1 VKDALRSLIEG
12 KDLDAA
18 AMEAAVGTMMDG
30 GATPAQIGAFLAALS
45 AKGETIDELV
55 AAVRAMRS
63 RGVRVRV
70 QGPLVDLCGTG
81 GDGLGTFNVSTAAS
95 FVAAAAGA
103 RVAKHGNRAASGS
116 VGAAD
121 VLEALGARLDV
132 GPEKAAEAIGRF
144 GIAFLFAPLYHPAV
158 RHVAGPRREIGIR
171 TVFNLTGPLCNPA
184 GATRQL
190 LGVFSPRWLEPL
202 ARAARE
208 LGAERM
214 LVVHGC
220 DGSDEITPTGP
231 TRAIELKDGKLRTFD
246 IDPSDLGIPACGL
259 GDLVGD
265 SLERNAAIVRSVLDG
280 DKGPCADA
288 TALNAGAALY
298 VAGVASDLAD
308 GVARSRSVLAA
319 GKAGRLLDEYAAF
332 TREESST

>member
-1 VKDALRSLIEG
+1 MKDALRALVQG
-12 KDLDAA
+12 RDLDAA

-45 AKGETIDELV
+45 AKGETVDELV
-55 AAVRAMRS
+55 AAVRAMRA
-63 RGVRVRV
+63 RGVRVRAP
-70 QGPLVDLCGTG
+70 GPLVDLCGTG

-121 VLEALGARLDV
+121 VLEAMGVRLDV
-132 GPEKAAEAIGRF
+132 GPEKAADAIGRF

-158 RHVAGPRREIGIR
+158 RHVAGPRRELGFR

-190 LGVFSPRWLEPL
+190 VGVFSARWLEPV
-202 ARAARE
+202 ARAMRE
-208 LGAERM
+208 LGSEHV

-231 TRAIELKDGKLRTFD
+231 TRAVELKDGRVRTFD
-246 IDPSDLGIPACGL
+246 IDPADFDVPVCGL
-259 GDLVGD
+259 GDLAGG
-265 SLERNAAIVRSVLDG
+265 SLERNAAIVRSVLEG
-280 DKGPCADA
+280 AKGPCSDA
-288 TALNAGAALY
+288 TALNAGGALY
-298 VAGVASDLAD
+298 VAGVAGDLGD
-308 GVARSRSVLAA
+308 GIARARRVLQS
-319 GKAGRLLDEYAAF
+319 GKAAALLDVYAAF
-332 TREESST
+332 TCEESPA